1 MVNSVRTGGSKGM
14 RRLNVRPTI
23 ALIAGDKEPAKA
35 LPINCGNVYHLE
47 ICYVGQATVV
57 VALGA
62 GVFTRVVSLNSVL
75 FLLSQVHY
83 SKTLTEHDIK
93 HIERH
98 LSMKRTIRKKIMRDL
113 QQAFV
118 QVVLLVLA
126 YLNFFTNRYSQD
138 PAELSKNS
146 VGRSKRE
153 INLQVTN
160 ILFDI

>member
-1 MVNSVRTGGSKGM
+1 MGGWFRIWFFVGENQIVLVTMVNSVRTGSSKGM

-23 ALIAGDKEPAKA
+23 ALIADDKNPQK
-35 LPINCGNVYHLE
+35 LCQSCGNVCHLE

-62 GVFTRVVSLNSVL
+62 GVFTWVASLNSVLFLQL

-118 QVVLLVLA
+118 QVVLLVNIAQL
-126 YLNFFTNRYSQD
+126 FFTHRYS
-138 PAELSKNS
+138 
-146 VGRSKRE
+146 
-153 INLQVTN
+153 
-160 ILFDI
+160 